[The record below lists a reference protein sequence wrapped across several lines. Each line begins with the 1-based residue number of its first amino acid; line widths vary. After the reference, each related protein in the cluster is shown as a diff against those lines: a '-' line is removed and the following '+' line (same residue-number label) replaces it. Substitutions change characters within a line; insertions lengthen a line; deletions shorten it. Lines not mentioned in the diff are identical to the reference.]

1 MPRASTVYAV
11 TAIGLAWA
19 RTYSDITSVTK
30 APDERGIE
38 TPPMLRCAR
47 IKAAKLPHLP
57 RRRSMRRVV
66 HVRHAPNRAIPVL
79 GKQ

>member
-11 TAIGLAWA
+11 TAIGIAWA
-19 RTYSDITSVTK
+19 RTHSDITSVSK
-30 APDERGIE
+30 APNERRIE
-38 TPPMLRCAR
+38 TPPMLRCAG

-66 HVRHAPNRAIPVL
+66 HVRHAPNRAVPVV